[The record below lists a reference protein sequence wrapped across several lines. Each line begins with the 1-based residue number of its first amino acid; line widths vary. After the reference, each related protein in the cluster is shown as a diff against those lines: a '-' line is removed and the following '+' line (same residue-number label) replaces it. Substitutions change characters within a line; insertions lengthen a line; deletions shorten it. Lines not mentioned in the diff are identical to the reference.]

1 MVIYQKV
8 IHLQIIT
15 KMLRKGNKR
24 IRSLTEIGRQQAIFM
39 TRIKKRG
46 YDIIYPDLANSY
58 KNNEE
63 GN

>member
-1 MVIYQKV
+1 
-8 IHLQIIT
+8 
-15 KMLRKGNKR
+15 
-24 IRSLTEIGRQQAIFM
+24 M